1 MYGYTARG
9 QQMIILYFSMHGY
22 EDPDRLKAELS
33 KPTILVYENSYHGSD
48 DDEVRGALNELA
60 QGNLTPKDVT
70 SMFPGWGADTEPPV
84 LRFIH
89 GNSLLRRVDLE
100 HSPITEEENDE
111 YMRLVYVDP
120 DPTQPFVA
128 QLQQLQEILT
138 RQADVDRR
146 RDEELARQLEDLAHT
161 GPEDVLTIRGAGHMH
176 SLPKFCKRRN
186 LEFRSVCGYVEPID
200 LDLVA
205 QMAAG
210 HTPTQQ
216 ELANALK
223 LRRVGL

>member
-1 MYGYTARG
+1 
-9 QQMIILYFSMHGY
+9 
-22 EDPDRLKAELS
+22 
-33 KPTILVYENSYHGSD
+33 
-48 DDEVRGALNELA
+48 
-60 QGNLTPKDVT
+60 
-70 SMFPGWGADTEPPV
+70 
-84 LRFIH
+84 
-89 GNSLLRRVDLE
+89 
-100 HSPITEEENDE
+100 
-111 YMRLVYVDP
+111 
-120 DPTQPFVA
+120 
-128 QLQQLQEILT
+128 
-138 RQADVDRR
+138 
-146 RDEELARQLEDLAHT
+146 
-161 GPEDVLTIRGAGHMH
+161 MH